1 MKTQTL
7 PDLRDVVAANVMTAI
22 EDHYRAEAS
31 LELTLT
37 TSGCPVIRITHAGET
52 FNLTLT
58 RSRQ

>member
-1 MKTQTL
+1 MKTEAL
-7 PDLRDVVAANVMTAI
+7 PDLRDVVASNVMTAI
-22 EDHYRAEAS
+22 AEHYGAEAS

-52 FNLTLT
+52 FNLTIT